1 MWLEIIR
8 DTRKELGLSI
18 KDVAI
23 KANMAERT
31 VKRIFDGDTDNPY
44 ASHLYRIAAVLD
56 LSLDDL
62 LADGQAIVGGKKV
75 VALTEEN
82 NALKAEVERL
92 TAELVG
98 ANADVAVLK
107 DTLATLSAKNDYL
120 TERLAH
126 KEEII
131 ELHNYYM
138 KIKSHE

>member
-23 KANMAERT
+23 RANMAERT

-98 ANADVAVLK
+98 ANADIAVLK
-107 DTLATLSAKNDYL
+107 DTLVTLSAKNDYL